1 MPGPAGKPVKVR
13 MCLNELEPGSFGV
26 YANGAALTGVDY
38 EVTPLTDAAGK
49 TLKATIERRT
59 AEYALLDGAWT
70 PRQ

>member
-1 MPGPAGKPVKVR
+1 